1 MCCFE
6 ASVQLVPK
14 FTSFLQPAW
23 IETGSIVNPSPAA
36 GCVQLYIE
44 SETGQRTI
52 SRYFLWNNHT
62 EIIILGEHGGCGGNF
77 PISHFLMS
85 LAHSA
90 LAVASRER
98 EHFKPSLTDLFSGGV
113 EWFGETGRQ
122 LFPAFTGGN
131 SPTFILNIC
140 SDYPQSFRFQNHFKQ
155 QDNWKN

>member
-1 MCCFE
+1 MFNYI
-6 ASVQLVPK
+6 SKVKLDRGQ
-14 FTSFLQPAW
+14 
-23 IETGSIVNPSPAA
+23 SPD
-36 GCVQLYIE
+36 IF
-44 SETGQRTI
+44 S
-52 SRYFLWNNHT
+52 
-62 EIIILGEHGGCGGNF
+62 EIIILGEHGGCAGNF

-140 SDYPQSFRFQNHFKQ
+140 SFAVFDSRIISNSKITGRIRIAEFYLILPKFFVREFFLDSRALF
-155 QDNWKN
+155 